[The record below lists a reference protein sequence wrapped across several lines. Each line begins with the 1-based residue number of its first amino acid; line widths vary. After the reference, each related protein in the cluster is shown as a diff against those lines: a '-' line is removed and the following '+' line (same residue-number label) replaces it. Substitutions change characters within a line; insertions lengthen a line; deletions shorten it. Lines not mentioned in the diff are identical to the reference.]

1 MGRARTV
8 PLAALPFAAG
18 FSSSD
23 SSEDSSLLSGFGGGG
38 GTAAFFDPFVFYASL
53 SAQVGKRN

>member
-1 MGRARTV
+1 
-8 PLAALPFAAG
+8 LAALPFAAG

-38 GTAAFFDPFVFYASL
+38 GAAAFFDPFVFYAFL
-53 SAQVGKRN
+53 SARVGKRN